1 MLKLKLGATIVYEA
15 RAVDIRIRVQNVKS
29 GTANAAIAVVVA
41 VETVIV
47 ARSARRMHSSA
58 QAIFW
63 ARRVDHVST
72 VVVSSRRRNIGTG
85 AMEIMRSL
93 SKERFARDLRR
104 LVPSIQA
111 EDLVVAPSGVR
122 AQAVDRKGK
131 LVDDF
136 VIETRKNQVHILNA
150 PSPAATAS
158 LAIARYVTSK
168 LL

>member
-85 AMEIMRSL
+85 ATTRNGGGGGGGGGSGGGRTGRHG
-93 SKERFARDLRR
+93 SKKR
-104 LVPSIQA
+104 
-111 EDLVVAPSGVR
+111 
-122 AQAVDRKGK
+122 
-131 LVDDF
+131 
-136 VIETRKNQVHILNA
+136 
-150 PSPAATAS
+150 PAAKPA
-158 LAIARYVTSK
+158 ARK
-168 LL
+168 